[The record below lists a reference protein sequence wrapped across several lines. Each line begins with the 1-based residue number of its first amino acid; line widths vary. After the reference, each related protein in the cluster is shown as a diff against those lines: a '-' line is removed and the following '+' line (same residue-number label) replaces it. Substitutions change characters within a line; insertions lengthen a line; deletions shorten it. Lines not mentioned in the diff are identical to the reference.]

1 LKNGGKN
8 GMTWLVLPKFAA
20 VLENGGKSVD
30 FTHSLA
36 GLKNG
41 GKSLTFLFE
50 SLPQAFLHLIEAFEW
65 KSFTILYEESSG
77 RKIQSCSVILFSN

>member
-1 LKNGGKN
+1 
-8 GMTWLVLPKFAA
+8 
-20 VLENGGKSVD
+20 
-30 FTHSLA
+30 LA

-41 GKSLTFLFE
+41 GKCLTLFE

-77 RKIQSCSVILFSN
+77 RKIESCSVILFTQLPLPVIILLN